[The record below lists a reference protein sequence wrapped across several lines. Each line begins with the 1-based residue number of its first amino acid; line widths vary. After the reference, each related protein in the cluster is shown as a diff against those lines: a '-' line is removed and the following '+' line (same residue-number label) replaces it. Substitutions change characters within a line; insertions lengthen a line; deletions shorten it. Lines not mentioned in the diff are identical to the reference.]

1 MEQQVL
7 RELLDLQ
14 VTKDFRALVEML
26 ALREQQVRPE
36 QQVPAELLV
45 LQEPPE
51 VQVLKDY
58 PELAATPDRQE
69 RPVEAE

>member
-1 MEQQVL
+1 
-7 RELLDLQ
+7 
-14 VTKDFRALVEML
+14 ML
-26 ALREQQVRPE
+26 GLREQQVRPE

>member
-1 MEQQVL
+1 
-7 RELLDLQ
+7 
-14 VTKDFRALVEML
+14 ML
-26 ALREQQVRPE
+26 GLREQQVRPE

-58 PELAATPDRQE
+58 PELAATPDHPE
-69 RPVEAE
+69 RPDQVERLGHQVVKGCPE